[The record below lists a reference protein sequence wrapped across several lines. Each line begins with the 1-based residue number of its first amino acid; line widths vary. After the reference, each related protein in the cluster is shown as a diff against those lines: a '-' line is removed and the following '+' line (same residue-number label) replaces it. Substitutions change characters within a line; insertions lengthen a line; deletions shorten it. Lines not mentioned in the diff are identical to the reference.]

1 MKTYQITLPDEF
13 AAFVDR
19 AVAEKKFDDV
29 SHLVAYALG
38 YVESELADDAHTDL
52 DALRKAIQ
60 VGIDQADRGETA
72 KLDLAA
78 IWGRVQSRLAEKKEV
93 AHAGDHANGPS

>member
-1 MKTYQITLPDEF
+1 MKTYQVTLPDET

-19 AVAEKKFDDV
+19 VMAEKLWDSLD
-29 SHLVAYALG
+29 HLMQYALN
-38 YVESELADDAHTDL
+38 YVETELENDKHQDI

-72 KLDLAA
+72 PLDLDD
-78 IWGRVQSRLAEKKEV
+78 IWARVQQRLADEQEA
-93 AHAGDHANGPS
+93 AHAAGDASRAG